1 MENES
6 EWSTNGAIVMIQ
18 YSDWKSNETNEEM
31 EQKVKRTLNFE
42 SSKKRTLAG
51 DKQVVTRTKSA
62 PLGSVDNAC
71 QSGMLIR

>member
-6 EWSTNGAIVMIQ
+6 KWSTNGAIVMIQ
-18 YSDWKSNETNEEM
+18 YFDWKSNETNSQLRIF
-31 EQKVKRTLNFE
+31 EQK
-42 SSKKRTLAG
+42 TLAG

>member
-42 SSKKRTLAG
+42 SSKKELWR
-51 DKQVVTRTKSA
+51 VTNKLSPEQS
-62 PLGSVDNAC
+62 PLHLV
-71 QSGMLIR
+71 R